1 MGVLAALLGT
11 TYWWNSLP
19 REMFFYGMI
28 GFPVAAYLSVL
39 GVSLFYRVAVLRPQF
54 GAVFFGWLLFW
65 VAILP
70 LHVQSIVT
78 FLPPMLLLL
87 VLRPRTLTPR
97 IVVWTAAAVGLS
109 LVINSG
115 WLMPAI
121 SHRGDDA
128 SAAIVTQLPLFADT
142 DLFTFILDYVGPR
155 GYWTFRPSFIEKG
168 FRLALLILGLFG
180 TWKVIQSDKRGLGV
194 MLTAGLTVLFLVSYF
209 GALIPFVKP
218 WQPLRFKVPFDL
230 FLAVGTAYAV
240 NRWLIHRAAA
250 SPLVPI
256 VLVCGSLAFLINLG
270 QTESTGRLR
279 IRSQLIPELREIVD
293 WIGRAT
299 PADARVLFEESGDE
313 TGFVYN
319 RVYLSSLIPERTGRQ
334 LIGGPINLY
343 NDRHHFAEFHSGRIF
358 QKDIQTLTDD
368 ELRNYLQLY
377 NVGAV
382 VAFHPASIQRL
393 LAMPRLGRRST
404 AHWPGATDESESA
417 VDLVC
422 ARRRKSASGT

>member
-1 MGVLAALLGT
+1 MSKQSSLLLTSSIFLAHSIGLALLFDPMIGLVNTQSLIDQDWGLHFHHLRSLAAFWNRDGASWGYNPYFMAGYPSNTIQDLSIKFFESIAIGLSAIALSPIQWFKLSAFLATSSLPWLMYFAGQNFFASDDSRHRMGVLAALLGT

-142 DLFTFILDYVGPR
+142 DLFTFILDYVG
-155 GYWTFRPSFIEKG
+155 
-168 FRLALLILGLFG
+168 
-180 TWKVIQSDKRGLGV
+180 
-194 MLTAGLTVLFLVSYF
+194 
-209 GALIPFVKP
+209 
-218 WQPLRFKVPFDL
+218 
-230 FLAVGTAYAV
+230 
-240 NRWLIHRAAA
+240 
-250 SPLVPI
+250 
-256 VLVCGSLAFLINLG
+256 
-270 QTESTGRLR
+270 
-279 IRSQLIPELREIVD
+279 
-293 WIGRAT
+293 
-299 PADARVLFEESGDE
+299 
-313 TGFVYN
+313 
-319 RVYLSSLIPERTGRQ
+319 
-334 LIGGPINLY
+334 
-343 NDRHHFAEFHSGRIF
+343 
-358 QKDIQTLTDD
+358 
-368 ELRNYLQLY
+368 
-377 NVGAV
+377 
-382 VAFHPASIQRL
+382 
-393 LAMPRLGRRST
+393 
-404 AHWPGATDESESA
+404 
-417 VDLVC
+417 
-422 ARRRKSASGT
+422 